1 MELLLQRFF
10 PHLFLF
16 QFFAAIVASAWYG
29 GMGPAM
35 LTVVVSILAVDY
47 FFLPPVKS
55 FVVDTTAGAYLASFV
70 VAALAAG
77 WVSSSRRKSEESLK
91 EARAQLELRVA
102 ERTTDL
108 QQSNTELRE
117 SERRL
122 QILTEV
128 IPQQIWSATSDGS
141 VDYCNRRLL
150 DYVGRSV
157 EDMRGERLLETIH
170 NEDRDRFR
178 QSWQLALSSAQ
189 VFEGEWRVRGADGN
203 YRWFFTRGVPLIDR
217 DGKIPHWY
225 MTNTDIEE
233 RKTAEQALLRTQGEL
248 AHLSRA
254 LTMGELTASIAHE
267 VNQPL
272 TAVVTYGHACLEWLS
287 ANPPNLGE
295 ARTAAKKVIEDGSR
309 AGAVLSAIRALFKKE
324 APTKEWLD
332 MNEVIRQL
340 TVFLRDEASANQISI
355 RTDLASDLPRVKADR
370 IQLQQVVLNLIVN
383 AMEAMRGITGRPKEV
398 VISCRKESSKNILV
412 IVEDCGVGFGA
423 EIADKIF
430 NPFFTTK
437 PQGIGMG
444 LSISRSI
451 VEAHEGRLWAVPRP
465 SGGAIFQ
472 FTLPTGA

>member
-47 FFLPPVKS
+47 FFLPPIKS

-77 WVSSSRRKSEESLK
+77 WVSSSRKRSEESLK
-91 EARAQLELRVA
+91 VARAQLELRVA

-150 DYVGRSV
+150 DYVGRSMD
-157 EDMRGERLLETIH
+157 DMRGERLLETVH
-170 NEDRDRFR
+170 SEDRDRFR
-178 QSWQLALSSAQ
+178 HSWELALSSAQ
-189 VFEGEWRVRGADGN
+189 IFEGEWRVCGADRD
-203 YRWFFTRGVPLIDR
+203 YRWFFTRGVPLMDTA
-217 DGKIPHWY
+217 GKIVRWY

-233 RKTAEQALLRTQGEL
+233 RKIAEQALMRTQAEL
-248 AHLSRA
+248 ARLSRA
-254 LTMGELTASIAHE
+254 LTMGELAASIAHE

-309 AGAVLSAIRALFKKE
+309 AGSVLSAIRALFKKQV
-324 APTKEWLD
+324 PTKEWLD
-332 MNEVIRQL
+332 MNETIRHL
-340 TVFLRDEASANQISI
+340 TAFLRDEAFSNQISI
-355 RTDLASDLPRVKADR
+355 RTDLASDLPSLKVDRV
-370 IQLQQVVLNLIVN
+370 QMQQVILNLITN
-383 AMEAMRGITGRPKEV
+383 AMEAMHGTTGRSKEV
-398 VISCRKESSKNILV
+398 VISSRRDGSKNILV
-412 IVEDCGVGFGA
+412 MVEDCGVGFGA

-437 PQGIGMG
+437 PHGIGMG

-451 VEAHEGRLWAVPRP
+451 IEAHEGRLWATPRS

-472 FTLPTGA
+472 LTLPTGE